1 MSLTFLGIENPIG
14 VLGPKVR
21 GVVTTAEH
29 LSPIANVKPHSDA
42 SKYATT
48 LNPKY
53 NFRADNLAVKNPD
66 IGRLMVEDTID
77 NRNYVLKLL
86 KARGNYPNVRLAMCS
101 SLNSMLKYLHNCWNA
116 NQAQQFDTVIA
127 YGHGLP
133 GSINMGLGK
142 IGIGQPRTHRHENYE
157 PRKRIREAF
166 GLDKKS
172 DGDKPE
178 ARRIRDLGTKN
189 IGIWTTA
196 FTGVRPAL
204 IESERSDYFHLF
216 LMGCSVGDNK
226 VSKKT
231 GDVTQLQN
239 AAVTALSNALGNM
252 NVCISAPNA
261 TIDDDHLDNLL
272 DRLPDIHGDIANRGG
287 VYLKGK
293 ATEEIELLSAFSDD

>member
-14 VLGPKVR
+14 VLGPKVK

-66 IGRLMVEDTID
+66 I
-77 NRNYVLKLL
+77 
-86 KARGNYPNVRLAMCS
+86 
-101 SLNSMLKYLHNCWNA
+101 CWNA

-142 IGIGQPRTHRHENYE
+142 IGIGQPRSHRHENYE

-231 GDVTQLQN
+231 GDVTRLQN